1 MKPTFALSLSFEGI
15 SLLHRAAG
23 GWRLVGDVDINTD
36 SFMQDLAALRDKALL
51 LSPEGVD
58 TKLILPNDQIRY
70 LTVNTGSFEGETRTS
85 IIESAV
91 AEATPYGLDELVYD
105 TSPDGHLTHIAIVA
119 RETLQEAEEFAAGNG
134 FGPVSF
140 VAVPGDNDFLGEPY
154 FGPTHAT
161 RDLTGASAVEP
172 DGIAVVVIGPAE
184 LPVAEPSPP
193 TTPDPAAD
201 APVAATPPDAAEPI
215 LAAEATPPLPDEP
228 AEDPAE
234 PVAQPTVGFASR
246 RTKAPAPEAAKPVP
260 APEPAVEPA
269 PDAVAFASKRSAP
282 PPVTAP
288 APPVASPPATP
299 PAPTPASIAPEP
311 VTREPA
317 AIAVA
322 EVEPTAG
329 FAAPRLPGQDT
340 ETEKDRMTI
349 FGARDGGVG
358 GKPKYLGLILTVALV
373 LMLAAVATWAGLF
386 SGIGL
391 FEDRTQPRELTPA
404 PVPAPL
410 DPVQPQSDGAVPA
423 LPDPAIATPP
433 PTARVTEEPTQDEQ
447 LASVPQGEALTET
460 DSAVLDALQIEPE
473 TVETL
478 TPEAQADAAPEN
490 LATDQDPLDGTNPET
505 RYAATGIWDLAPEEP
520 FTPSIIDLS
529 DLYVASIDRTDLSQD
544 AVALPTPISYQTDP
558 GVDLP
563 ASPAAAGTAFVLN
576 AQGLVTPTPD
586 GTLNPDGIM
595 VYLGR
600 PSSVPPAVPVRFEAA
615 PETDEAQER
624 LAGLR
629 PRLRP
634 GNLIEQA
641 ERGQLGGR
649 SLEEL
654 AGIRPKLRPFT
665 EKQDAEEDQTP
676 TALAIVR
683 GPRPKLRPQDL
694 AAKATRRTASLGST
708 AGLGRDA
715 GGDEVGSVAPRTV
728 KPAAPSPASVAR
740 QATLDNAIN
749 LRRVNLIGVY
759 GTPANRRALVRLPS
773 GRYKKVKVGDR
784 VDGGRVVA
792 IGDSELR
799 YQKGGRNM
807 TLKIPS
813 G

>member
-1 MKPTFALSLSFEGI
+1 MKPAFALSLSFEGI

-23 GWRLVGDVDINTD
+23 GWRLVGDVDINNDT
-36 SFMQDLAALRDKALL
+36 FMQDLSALRDKALL
-51 LSPEGVD
+51 LSPDGIS

-70 LTVNTGSFEGETRTS
+70 LSVNTGSFEGETRTS

-91 AEATPYGLDELVYD
+91 NEATPYRLDELIYD

-119 RETLQEAEEFAAGNG
+119 RETLQEAEDFAASNG

-140 VAVPGDNDFLGEPY
+140 VAVPGENDFLGEPY
-154 FGPTHAT
+154 FGPTQAASG
-161 RDLTGASAVEP
+161 LTGADAIEP

-184 LPVAEPSPP
+184 LPVVETAPEPEVQEP
-193 TTPDPAAD
+193 TPE
-201 APVAATPPDAAEPI
+201 V
-215 LAAEATPPLPDEP
+215 
-228 AEDPAE
+228 EDTPAE
-234 PVAQPTVGFASR
+234 PPEAQKAPDQPQSTPDLQPVVGFASR
-246 RTKAPAPEAAKPVP
+246 RGKAPAPAATPEPDPIPEPPAEP
-260 APEPAVEPA
+260 APEV
-269 PDAVAFASKRSAP
+269 VAFSSKRTAP
-282 PPVTAP
+282 PPVVAPEVAP
-288 APPVASPPATP
+288 APPVAPPLP
-299 PAPTPASIAPEP
+299 APEP
-311 VTREPA
+311 VFDEPA

-322 EVEPTAG
+322 EVEPAAG
-329 FAAPRLPGQDT
+329 FAAPRLPGQEA

-349 FGARDGGVG
+349 FGARDGNIG
-358 GKPKYLGLILTVALV
+358 GKPKYLGLMLTVALV
-373 LMLAAVATWAGLF
+373 LVLAAVATWAGLF

-391 FEDRTQPRELTPA
+391 FDDRSEPRELTPA
-404 PVPAPL
+404 TVPAPL
-410 DPVQPQSDGAVPA
+410 DPAQPQSPGTTPA
-423 LPDPAIATPP
+423 LPDPAVATPP
-433 PTARVTEEPTQDEQ
+433 PTARLTEDTQSEEELASLPQTQD
-447 LASVPQGEALTET
+447 LTET
-460 DSAVLDALQIEPE
+460 DSAVLDALQVEPE
-473 TVETL
+473 TVETV
-478 TPEAQADAAPEN
+478 TPEETAPED
-490 LATDQDPLDGTNPET
+490 AVSDDDPLEGTNPET
-505 RYAATGIWDLAPEEP
+505 RYAATGIWDQAPEEP
-520 FTPSIIDLS
+520 FTPSIIDLN

-544 AVALPTPISYQTDP
+544 AVALPTPISYQTDLD
-558 GVDLP
+558 VDLP
-563 ASPAAAGTAFVLN
+563 ASPTAAGTAFVLN
-576 AQGLVTPTPD
+576 DQGLVTPTPE
-586 GTLNPDGIM
+586 GTLNPDGIL

-615 PETDEAQER
+615 PETDEALER

-641 ERGQLGGR
+641 ERDQLGGR

-654 AGIRPKLRPFT
+654 AGLRPKLRPYT
-665 EKQDAEEDQTP
+665 KKQEAEEDQTP

-683 GPRPKLRPQDL
+683 GPRPKLRPQGL

-708 AGLGRDA
+708 AGLGRESDN
-715 GGDEVGSVAPRTV
+715 VGTIAPRTV
-728 KPAAPSPASVAR
+728 KPVAPSPASVAR

>member
-23 GWRLVGDVDINTD
+23 GWRLVGDVDINDET
-36 SFMQDLAALRDKALL
+36 FLKDLAALRDKALL

-91 AEATPYGLDELVYD
+91 AEATPYGLGELVYD

-119 RETLQEAEEFAAGNG
+119 RETLQEAEDFAAGNG

-140 VAVPGDNDFLGEPY
+140 VAVPGENDFLGEPY
-154 FGPTHAT
+154 FGPTKAAH
-161 RDLTGASAVEP
+161 DLTGADAVEP

-184 LPVAEPSPP
+184 LPPVEPAPEPTPAQESAAPP
-193 TTPDPAAD
+193 VSETSQIEAPEPKTETPKPK
-201 APVAATPPDAAEPI
+201 PEEAAEV
-215 LAAEATPPLPDEP
+215 PPEP
-228 AEDPAE
+228 AP
-234 PVAQPTVGFASR
+234 QPPSIGFASR
-246 RTKAPAPEAAKPVP
+246 RGKAPAPAAPKPVSTPEPKP
-260 APEPAVEPA
+260 APEPEV
-269 PDAVAFASKRSAP
+269 VAFASKRSAP
-282 PPVTAP
+282 APATAP
-288 APPVASPPATP
+288 APAVSPPP
-299 PAPTPASIAPEP
+299 PAAPEPIAPEP
-311 VTREPA
+311 IVHEPT

-322 EVEPTAG
+322 EVEPVAG
-329 FAAPRLPGQDT
+329 FAAPRLPGQQA

-358 GKPKYLGLILTVALV
+358 GKPKYLGLMLTVALV

-391 FEDRTQPRELTPA
+391 FDDRDTPRELTPA

-410 DPVQPQSDGAVPA
+410 DPVQPQSPGTAPA
-423 LPDPAIATPP
+423 QPDPTIATPP
-433 PTARVTEEPTQDEQ
+433 PTANLTNDTQQEEE
-447 LASVPQGEALTET
+447 LASLPSDQDLTET
-460 DSAVLDALQIEPE
+460 DSAVLDALRVEPE
-473 TVETL
+473 TVETV
-478 TPEAQADAAPEN
+478 TPEDEADVAPEDSI
-490 LATDQDPLDGTNPET
+490 ADIDPIEGTNPET

-520 FTPSIIDLS
+520 FTPSIIDLD

-544 AVALPTPISYQTDP
+544 AVALPTPISYQTDL

-563 ASPAAAGTAFVLN
+563 ASPAAAGTAFALN
-576 AQGLVTPTPD
+576 DQGLVTPTPE

-595 VYLGR
+595 VFQGR
-600 PSSVPPAVPVRFEAA
+600 PSRVPPAVPVRFETA

-665 EKQDAEEDQTP
+665 EKQEAEEDQTP

-708 AGLGRDA
+708 AGLGRDS
-715 GGDEVGSVAPRTV
+715 GDVGTVAPRTV
-728 KPAAPSPASVAR
+728 KPKAPSPASVAR

>member
-1 MKPTFALSLSFEGI
+1 MKPAFALSLSFKGI

-23 GWRLVGDVDINTD
+23 GWRLVGDVDIND
-36 SFMQDLAALRDKALL
+36 PNFLQDLAALRGKALV
-51 LSPEGVD
+51 LSPDGVS

-70 LTVNTGSFEGETRTS
+70 LSVDTGSFEGETRTA

-91 AEATPYGLDELVYD
+91 SEATPYGLNELIYD
-105 TSPDGHLTHIAIVA
+105 TSPNGHLTHIAIVA
-119 RETLQEAEEFAAGNG
+119 RETLREAEEFAAENG

-140 VAVPGDNDFLGEPY
+140 AAVPGDNDFLGEPY
-154 FGPTHAT
+154 FGPTEAA
-161 RDLTGASAVEP
+161 RDLTGADAVEP
-172 DGIAVVVIGPAE
+172 DGIAVVVIGQVEIPVIQPEPEPPVPAPE
-184 LPVAEPSPP
+184 PEQVVASATAEQP
-193 TTPDPAAD
+193 TP
-201 APVAATPPDAAEPI
+201 E
-215 LAAEATPPLPDEP
+215 EALKPLPGPPPELALAP
-228 AEDPAE
+228 S
-234 PVAQPTVGFASR
+234 VGFASR
-246 RTKAPAPEAAKPVP
+246 RDKSASQIATEGPASPFPEV
-260 APEPAVEPA
+260 
-269 PDAVAFASKRSAP
+269 VAFASKRSDTTS
-282 PPVTAP
+282 VTAP
-288 APPVASPPATP
+288 APQMAPQSVPPPPAQK
-299 PAPTPASIAPEP
+299 SSLNK
-311 VTREPA
+311 PA

-322 EVEPTAG
+322 DAEPSAG
-329 FAAPRLPGQDT
+329 FAAPRLPGQDA

-349 FGARDGGVG
+349 FGARDGGIG
-358 GKPKYLGLILTVALV
+358 GKPKYLGLMLTVALV
-373 LMLAAVATWAGLF
+373 LALTAVATWAGLF
-386 SGIGL
+386 SGIAL
-391 FEDRTQPRELTPA
+391 FGDRPKPHELEPA
-404 PVPAPL
+404 SVPVPFN
-410 DPVQPQSDGAVPA
+410 PVQPQSPGAAPA

-433 PTARVTEEPTQDEQ
+433 RIASGTKEPAQGEQ
-447 LASVPQGEALTET
+447 LASLPQGENLTET
-460 DSAVLDALQIEPE
+460 DSAVLDALQVEPE
-473 TVETL
+473 TVETV
-478 TPEAQADAAPEN
+478 APEEK
-490 LATDQDPLDGTNPET
+490 AEGAPQDEAPGQDPFIGTNPET

-520 FTPSIIDLS
+520 FTPTIIDLN

-544 AVALPTPISYQTDP
+544 AVALPTPISYQTDL

-576 AQGLVTPTPD
+576 DQGLVTPTPE
-586 GTLNPDGIM
+586 GTLNADGIM
-595 VYLGR
+595 VFLGR

-634 GNLIEQA
+634 DNLIEQA

-654 AGIRPKLRPFT
+654 AGLRPKLRPFT

-683 GPRPKLRPQDL
+683 GPRPKLRPQGL

-708 AGLGRDA
+708 AGLGGNS

-728 KPAAPSPASVAR
+728 KPKAPSPASVAR

>member
-1 MKPTFALSLSFEGI
+1 MKPAFALSLSFEGI

-23 GWRLVGDVDINTD
+23 GWRLVGEVDINNDNFT
-36 SFMQDLAALRDKALL
+36 QDLSDLRDKALA
-51 LSPEGVD
+51 LSPDGFSS
-58 TKLILPNDQIRY
+58 KLILPNDQIRY

-91 AEATPYGLDELVYD
+91 NEATPYALDELIYD

-119 RETLQEAEEFAAGNG
+119 HETLREAEDFAASNG
-134 FGPVSF
+134 FAPVSF

-154 FGPTHAT
+154 FGLAQAASG
-161 RDLTGASAVEP
+161 LTGADAVEP

-184 LPVAEPSPP
+184 LPVVAPDPPPPVGEPSPEVMEP
-193 TTPDPAAD
+193 PAAD
-201 APVAATPPDAAEPI
+201 LLTAH
-215 LAAEATPPLPDEP
+215 
-228 AEDPAE
+228 EDPAPPPSE
-234 PVAQPTVGFASR
+234 PEPRPSVGFASR
-246 RTKAPAPEAAKPVP
+246 RAKAPAAEPAPAPEPVPEASAEP
-260 APEPAVEPA
+260 APEV
-269 PDAVAFASKRSAP
+269 VTFASKRSTPLPVAVPAP
-282 PPVTAP
+282 PPV
-288 APPVASPPATP
+288 APP
-299 PAPTPASIAPEP
+299 PEP
-311 VTREPA
+311 MLHEPA

-322 EVEPTAG
+322 EANPATG
-329 FAAPRLPGQDT
+329 FAAPRLPGQDA

-349 FGARDGGVG
+349 FGARDSGVG
-358 GKPKYLGLILTVALV
+358 GKPKYLGLMLTVALV
-373 LMLAAVATWAGLF
+373 LVLAAVATWAGLF

-391 FEDRTQPRELTPA
+391 FDDRSKPRELTPA

-410 DPVQPQSDGAVPA
+410 DPVQPLSPGTAPA

-433 PTARVTEEPTQDEQ
+433 PTANLADDAPDEEDIASLPQDTD
-447 LASVPQGEALTET
+447 LTDT
-460 DSAVLDALQIEPE
+460 DSAVLDALQVEPE
-473 TVETL
+473 RVETI
-478 TPEAQADAAPEN
+478 TPEERAEITPDE
-490 LATDQDPLDGTNPET
+490 LANDQGPFEGTSPET

-520 FTPSIIDLS
+520 FSPSIIDL
-529 DLYVASIDRTDLSQD
+529 DNLYVASIDRTDLSQD
-544 AVALPTPISYQTDP
+544 AVAMPSPISYQTDLN
-558 GVDLP
+558 VDVQ

-576 AQGLVTPTPD
+576 DQGLVTPTPE
-586 GTLNPDGIM
+586 GTLTPDGIL
-595 VYLGR
+595 VFLGR
-600 PSSVPPAVPVRFEAA
+600 PSRVPPAVPVRFEAA

-665 EKQDAEEDQTP
+665 EKQEAEEDQTP

-694 AAKATRRTASLGST
+694 AARTTRRTASLGSA
-708 AGLGRDA
+708 AGLGRESD
-715 GGDEVGSVAPRTV
+715 DVGTIAPRTV
-728 KPAAPSPASVAR
+728 RPAAPSPASVAR
-740 QATLDNAIN
+740 QSTLDNAIN